1 MNDKRLYASV
11 PLGLELCQALA
22 NIPLVYN
29 TSYLLSDSL
38 MLADQL
44 PLNTNEVH
52 FFLNSYHFI

>member
-22 NIPLVYN
+22 NIPLIYN

-44 PLNTNEVH
+44 ALNTNEVH